1 MIFLTLE
8 RIGGWDK
15 SVRILFEGKQKD
27 ANDFPKPHCTVSV
40 LCSCKMNLHIPL
52 RNIDN
57 IDSNAF
63 AGNLMLSFVPHLAG
77 PEYIFI
83 WGMVDTEFHDSIA
96 V

>member
-27 ANDFPKPHCTVSV
+27 ANDFPRPQCTGSV
-40 LCSCKMNLHIPL
+40 ICSCKMNLHIPL
-52 RNIDN
+52 RNIDIYTH

-77 PEYIFI
+77 PE
-83 WGMVDTEFHDSIA
+83 
-96 V
+96 